1 MEIEN
6 KMPIIVQKFG
16 GTSVADIEHIHNVA
30 QKVKNEVD
38 LGNQVVVIVSAMAGV
53 TNQLIDWANAAV
65 ADHDDREYDVI
76 VSTGEQVTSGLLALC
91 LQKIN
96 VDARSWM
103 SWQIPFQT
111 DNNHS
116 KARITDIGTTAIKN
130 SLNSGVVAVIPG
142 FQGVSSENRITT
154 LGRGGSDTTAVALA
168 AALSAQRCDIYTDV
182 NGVYTTDPRIKRN
195 ASKLKKISFEE
206 MLEMASLGANVLQTR
221 AVELAM
227 RHKVPIT
234 VLNSFLKEEGTLVC
248 DEEEIMEK
256 NIVSGIAFQKNESQL
271 TLTNIEDKPG
281 VAAKIFGP
289 LASSGVNIDMI
300 VQSNTETGLTNI
312 TFSCPEDEL
321 DMAKKAI
328 SKAKEDNVIFYER
341 LIENKN
347 LAKVSIIRIGMKT
360 HAGVAQKMFE
370 TLSQENININVIS
383 TSEIK
388 LSVLIERKYLELAVR
403 SLHDAFGLQNL

>member
-1 MEIEN
+1 MSMVRKLKIAEEEDRCL
-6 KMPIIVQKFG
+6 MRKFM
-16 GTSVADIEHIHNVA
+16 
-30 QKVKNEVD
+30 K
-38 LGNQVVVIVSAMAGV
+38 
-53 TNQLIDWANAAV
+53 
-65 ADHDDREYDVI
+65 
-76 VSTGEQVTSGLLALC
+76 
-91 LQKIN
+91 
-96 VDARSWM
+96 
-103 SWQIPFQT
+103 
-111 DNNHS
+111 
-116 KARITDIGTTAIKN
+116 
-130 SLNSGVVAVIPG
+130 
-142 FQGVSSENRITT
+142 
-154 LGRGGSDTTAVALA
+154 
-168 AALSAQRCDIYTDV
+168 
-182 NGVYTTDPRIKRN
+182 TDPRIKKN

-234 VLNSFLKEEGTLVC
+234 VLNSFSKEEGTLVC

-256 NIVSGIAFQKNESQL
+256 NIVSGIAFQKNESQI

-281 VAAKIFGP
+281 IAAKIFGP
-289 LASSGVNIDMI
+289 LASSGINIDMI

-312 TFSCPEDEL
+312 TFSCPVDQLEL
-321 DMAKKAI
+321 AKKAI
-328 SKAKEDNVIFYER
+328 SKAKENNLISYKR

-347 LAKVSIIRIGMKT
+347 LAKVSIVGIGMKT

-370 TLSQENININVIS
+370 TLSEENININVIS

>member
-1 MEIEN
+1 
-6 KMPIIVQKFG
+6 
-16 GTSVADIEHIHNVA
+16 
-30 QKVKNEVD
+30 
-38 LGNQVVVIVSAMAGV
+38 
-53 TNQLIDWANAAV
+53 
-65 ADHDDREYDVI
+65 
-76 VSTGEQVTSGLLALC
+76 
-91 LQKIN
+91 
-96 VDARSWM
+96 
-103 SWQIPFQT
+103 
-111 DNNHS
+111 
-116 KARITDIGTTAIKN
+116 
-130 SLNSGVVAVIPG
+130 
-142 FQGVSSENRITT
+142 
-154 LGRGGSDTTAVALA
+154 
-168 AALSAQRCDIYTDV
+168 
-182 NGVYTTDPRIKRN
+182 
-195 ASKLKKISFEE
+195 

-227 RHKVPIT
+227 RHKVPIR

-289 LASSGVNIDMI
+289 LASSGINIDMI

-321 DMAKKAI
+321 DMAIKAI
-328 SKAKEDNVIFYER
+328 SKAKENNVISYER

-347 LAKVSIIRIGMKT
+347 LAKVSIIGIGMKT

-403 SLHDAFGLQNL
+403 SLHDSFGLQNL

>member
-1 MEIEN
+1 M
-6 KMPIIVQKFG
+6 KFG
-16 GTSVADIEHIHNVA
+16 GTSVGDVDRIKNVRDIISDEVRNGWNVVA
-30 QKVKNEVD
+30 V
-38 LGNQVVVIVSAMAGV
+38 VSAMSNE
-53 TNQLIDWANAAV
+53 TNKLINLAKQVGIESLVDP
-65 ADHDDREYDVI
+65 EYDSLI
-76 VSTGEQVTSGLLALC
+76 STGEDISSSLLSIALNS
-91 LQKIN
+91 IGI
-96 VDARSWM
+96 DSRSWRG
-103 SWQIPFQT
+103 WQLPVRT
-111 DNNHS
+111 DSFHS
-116 KARITDIGTTAIKN
+116 NAKIEEIKTEKLIEMFKQGTN
-130 SLNSGVVAVIPG
+130 VAVVSG
-142 FQGVSSENRITT
+142 FQGIEKSGRLTT
-154 LGRGGSDTTAVALA
+154 LGRGGSDTSAVAIA
-168 AALSAQRCDIYTDV
+168 AAIDAKRCDIYTDV
-182 NGVYTTDPRIKRN
+182 SGIFTTDPRIKRN

-234 VLNSFLKEEGTLVC
+234 VLNSFSKEEGTLVC

-256 NIVSGIAFQKNESQL
+256 NIVSGIAFQKNESQI

-300 VQSNTETGLTNI
+300 VQSNTETGLTNL
-312 TFSCPEDEL
+312 TFSCPVDDL
-321 DMAKKAI
+321 DIAKKAI
-328 SKAKEDNVIFYER
+328 SKAKKTGVISYER

-347 LAKVSIIRIGMKT
+347 LAKVSIVGIGMKT

-370 TLSQENININVIS
+370 TLSGENININVIS

-403 SLHDAFGLQNL
+403 SLHDAFNLDSL